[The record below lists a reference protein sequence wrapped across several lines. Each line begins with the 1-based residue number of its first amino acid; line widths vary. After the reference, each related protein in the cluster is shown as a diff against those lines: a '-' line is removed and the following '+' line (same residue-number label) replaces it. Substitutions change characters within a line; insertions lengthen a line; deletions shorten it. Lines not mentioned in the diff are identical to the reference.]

1 MSWPK
6 RGRKHRPGG
15 VSSISSYPVTMQAPH
30 VQDPSPRAHCPSLTS
45 HTCTHTTAFVTYKRR
60 TFPVCGPGHP
70 NISKSPGPGGPL
82 PCGKRT
88 LGSVGLTQL
97 SFSLSLLFIPPLNF
111 FLNLSLHHSLSLSA
125 SLAISLL
132 QCLSHHLSLSQSLL
146 INPPPS
152 LSNVHS
158 FTRNVFLKISRYP
171 SQYLA
176 LSMSHNLMPLL
187 ISLPISIS
195 PLPPFLPLSHPSQ
208 TTSLSLPLSLI
219 HTSTRGREPNTQGY
233 PQRHTC
239 VCTTWGTH
247 LMCSTYSFCV
257 NPFLGLY
264 PTCGSFIGQ
273 LRLYLDLQT
282 SEGEES

>member
-1 MSWPK
+1 MLSRHLWCGFLCPAPPINHGPNCPSPSSPSTASSQRHSRVSSVQQAPICVSWPK

-146 INPPPS
+146 ID
-152 LSNVHS
+152 H
-158 FTRNVFLKISRYP
+158 
-171 SQYLA
+171 
-176 LSMSHNLMPLL
+176 
-187 ISLPISIS
+187 
-195 PLPPFLPLSHPSQ
+195 
-208 TTSLSLPLSLI
+208 
-219 HTSTRGREPNTQGY
+219 
-233 PQRHTC
+233 
-239 VCTTWGTH
+239 
-247 LMCSTYSFCV
+247 
-257 NPFLGLY
+257 
-264 PTCGSFIGQ
+264 
-273 LRLYLDLQT
+273 
-282 SEGEES
+282 